1 MRTCLKI
8 DELVEPHPHRWLCKE
23 AKFKA
28 REERGVRRT
37 SGAPQRQ
44 RAEAQRRNW
53 AIYEAIKIAFAAA
66 LALAVMAANAVAQ
79 PVPAGPPLDFTP
91 LIEAARVR
99 GPLDF
104 CGEPVPLE
112 DPDVRERMERE
123 MLLVLWNAPQVIM
136 WIKRSGQYLAPIEA
150 ALRAHNLPQDLK
162 YIAVVESA
170 LRPHA
175 GSSKGAM
182 GFWQFVTPTGR
193 KYGLTIDPEK
203 DDRRNLPAATEAA
216 LVYLQEL
223 RETFGSWTL
232 AAAAYNMGENG
243 LRREIAAQASDDY
256 YRLYLSL
263 ETQRYVFRI
272 LAAKTILSD
281 PDRYGFHLRP
291 GDIFPA
297 RPSEP
302 IALDIARETPLLAVA
317 QAANTSVKIIKDLNP
332 EIRGFKLAPG
342 PHHILVPAGSASGLI
357 ERLAQL
363 TPPANA
369 EGEAIVY
376 VVREADT
383 LTAIAGRFNVSVADI
398 VGWNRLEAK
407 KPIHPGQ
414 RLVIHAK
421 AVGTSDEPDQ

>member
-8 DELVEPHPHRWLCKE
+8 P
-23 AKFKA
+23 F
-28 REERGVRRT
+28 
-37 SGAPQRQ
+37 
-44 RAEAQRRNW
+44 
-53 AIYEAIKIAFAAA
+53 IAAM
-66 LALAVMAANAVAQ
+66 AVAMMAASAVAQ
-79 PVPAGPPLDFTP
+79 PVYTGPPLDFTP

-104 CGEPVPLE
+104 CGEPVPLH

-150 ALRAHNLPQDLK
+150 ALRKRNLPQDLK
-162 YIAVVESA
+162 YVAVVESA

-175 GSSKGAM
+175 GSPKGAM
-182 GFWQFVTPTGR
+182 GFWQFIEPTGR

-203 DDRRNLPAATEAA
+203 DERRNLLAATDAA
-216 LVYLQEL
+216 LAYLREL
-223 RETFGSWTL
+223 REMFGSWTL
-232 AAAAYNMGENG
+232 AVAAFNMGENG
-243 LRREIAAQASDDY
+243 LRKEVAAQASGDY

-263 ETQRYVFRI
+263 ETQRYLFRI

-281 PDRYGFHLRP
+281 PGRYGFHLRP
-291 GDIFPA
+291 DDIYPA
-297 RPSEP
+297 QPSEH

-332 EIRGFKLAPG
+332 EIRGYRLAPG
-342 PHHILVPAGSASGLI
+342 THRILVPAGSASGLI

-363 TPPANA
+363 MPLMPPANDK
-369 EGEAIVY
+369 GDAIVY
-376 VVREADT
+376 VIKEADT
-383 LTAIAGRFNVSVADI
+383 LTAIAERFNVSVADI

-407 KPIHPGQ
+407 KPIQPGQ
-414 RLVIHAK
+414 RLVIHVK
-421 AVGTSDEPDQ
+421 AVGSSGKPGP